1 MFHWRSPFRLS
12 LRLLQTHIGRSD
24 SLLEQLKSCTTE
36 YQVFQLLGMN
46 RSALTVHHVGR
57 AVNLLWCFQEG
68 NPEKYRTFRQIP
80 DHPEFLVLRTLAQN
94 KIHLLDDREL
104 VDVLHNLIRFQ
115 VVAHDVLI
123 QQLVVEGWRRLERL
137 DFPTLAKFAVCL
149 KKQDLTTSPLMGH
162 IAKIVDSNLED
173 ADDPEALSCLLVCLQ
188 AVSSLSLQ
196 ERLIEKTESVMDRL
210 DPSAIRHAFRVLRL
224 FYKYKFTYVSLL
236 EKYDNYF
243 KQNIGTMDAKNLC
256 NITGMY
262 HQLRLNGS
270 DFPVMAK
277 PRLVEMIMTCD
288 DPETFADLFDA
299 LSRMSSDPIRDRL
312 EEKLPTFIE
321 EMNLSRLLLVLK
333 AMVEMDCKNNALIHK
348 IFLHLQKHLDI
359 CKPIQLYYI
368 TEALVHLSYQN
379 TKLMKELQGHLQRN
393 LIASFVPSEV
403 ATMAKALA
411 LLNLH
416 LVDEAVLS
424 NIRAIIQQCNL
435 PSLEKIAVLLMQLSR
450 TTRALG
456 NHHKT
461 YRELLQ
467 NLNSCAL
474 ERLRHMNSIDLLLD
488 EILQIKTR
496 HWMTEELTE
505 GLLDICQPLLH
516 AVTWRNVT
524 KLSIFLVQMNN
535 TRAPILHTI
544 AAVTMEDIAKI
555 HPSSILIVLRP
566 FSVMNYEPP
575 QGGEFF
581 NVCFQHVLEH
591 KDLLSPSCLM
601 QICYSFALAKH
612 FSKELINAIF
622 NITFLRQLDAQLKS
636 FPPAQGMNLRYYLME
651 LNRAVCI
658 EHPEYQ
664 VPWFHEPYCQ
674 HLKKKEMTSM
684 SQLLQDLLED
694 ILGGK
699 RYMKISVTTPYYY
712 SIDFEFTLDK
722 DKKPIPYQD
731 QDNAITTCELGS
743 QSPEGARRFAVEL
756 LSFKAFCNNTH
767 LKGQFAMK
775 KRHLETL
782 GYHVIQI
789 PSYEWKPLT
798 VTGRDLQ
805 TQYLWKKIYAD
816 SSH

>member
-1 MFHWRSPFRLS
+1 MFPWRSPFRLS
-12 LRLLQTHIGRSD
+12 LRLLQTHIVKSD
-24 SLLEQLKSCTTE
+24 SLLDQLKTCTTD

-46 RSALTVHHVGR
+46 RSALTVHHVGC
-57 AVNLLWCFQEG
+57 AVNLLWNFQEG
-68 NPEKYRTFRQIP
+68 NPEKYRTYRQIP
-80 DHPEFLVLRTLAQN
+80 DHPEFLELRTLAQN
-94 KIHLLDDREL
+94 KIHLLDDGEL
-104 VDVLHNLIRFQ
+104 VDILHNLMKFQ
-115 VVAHDVLI
+115 VAAHDALI
-123 QQLVVEGWRRLERL
+123 QQLVLEGWRRLERF

-149 KKQDLTTSPLMGH
+149 KKQDLTTSPLMGQ
-162 IAKIVDSNLED
+162 IAGIVDRNLED
-173 ADDPEALSCLLVCLQ
+173 ANDPESLSRLLVCLQ
-188 AVSSLSLQ
+188 AVSSPSLQ
-196 ERLIEKTESVMDRL
+196 ERLIEKTESVIHRL

-256 NITGMY
+256 NITGLY
-262 HQLRLNGS
+262 HQLRLNGL
-270 DFPVMAK
+270 DFPARAK
-277 PRLVEMIMTCD
+277 PRLVEMIKTCN

-312 EEKLPTFIE
+312 EEKLPTFID

-348 IFLHLQKHLDI
+348 IFLLLQKYLDI

-368 TEALVHLSYQN
+368 TEAAAHLSYQN
-379 TKLMKELQGHLQRN
+379 TKLLKELQGHLQRN
-393 LIASFVPSEV
+393 LMASFVPSEV

-416 LVDEAVLS
+416 QVDEAVLS
-424 NIRAIIQQCNL
+424 RIGDIIQQCNL
-435 PSLEKIAVLLMQLSR
+435 PSLEKIAVLLLQLCR
-450 TTRALG
+450 TPRGFG

-461 YRELLQ
+461 YRELLN
-467 NLNSCAL
+467 NLNSCAV
-474 ERLRHMNSIDLLLD
+474 ERLQHTDSIDLLLE
-488 EILQIKTR
+488 EILQLKTR
-496 HWMTEELTE
+496 QWMTEELTE
-505 GLLDICQPLLH
+505 GLLDICQRLLH
-516 AVTWRNVT
+516 TVTWRNVT
-524 KLSIFLVQMNN
+524 KLSIFLCQMNN
-535 TRAPILHTI
+535 ARAPVFHTI

-566 FSVMNYEPP
+566 FSFLNYEPP

-581 NVCFQHVLEH
+581 NVCLQHVLEH

-601 QICYSFALAKH
+601 QICYNFALAKQ
-612 FSKELINAIF
+612 FPKELINAIF

-636 FPPAQGMNLRYYLME
+636 FPPAQGMNLRHYLME

-674 HLKKKEMTSM
+674 HMKKKEMTSM
-684 SQLLQDLLED
+684 GQLLQDLLEE
-694 ILGGK
+694 ILGGAWYTK
-699 RYMKISVTTPYYY
+699 VSVTTPYSY
-712 SIDFEFTLDK
+712 SIDFEFMLDK
-722 DKKPIPYQD
+722 DKKPIPYQEP
-731 QDNAITTCELGS
+731 DNAITMSELGS

-756 LSFKAFCNNTH
+756 LGLKAFCSNTH

-775 KRHLETL
+775 KRHLEIL

-798 VTGRDLQ
+798 GNGRDLQ
-805 TQYLWKKIYAD
+805 TQYLRKKIYAD
-816 SSH
+816 I